1 MDRRQQKT
9 RRAIFDAFRRLLEKK
24 RYDRITVQ
32 EIIDE
37 ADVGRSTFYA
47 HFETKET
54 LLEAMCSEVFFH
66 VFAQDPCPWSGRDHD
81 LAGKLAH
88 VLFHVQDS
96 HHDLSAILLS
106 DSGEVFMAYF
116 KKHLLALFEAH
127 GERFPSSVPWE
138 YRLHQLTAAFAETVR
153 WWAGKGFPAAP
164 EEVVGW
170 FLALHG
176 YRDTPAAPADALDR
190 DHAHTENTPERSTP

>member
-66 VFAQDPCPWSGRDHD
+66 VFAKDPCPWSGRDHD

-88 VLFHVQDS
+88 VLFHVKEN

-116 KKHLLALFEAH
+116 KKHLHELFVTH
-127 GERFPSSVPWE
+127 DGLFPSPVPSE

-170 FLALHG
+170 FLTLHG
-176 YRDTPAAPADALDR
+176 YRVEPAAPADTLGHTHR
-190 DHAHTENTPERSTP
+190 HTENTPERSTP